1 MDRYDESKHVDSMR
15 LDDEVRSVDRETMA
29 SHHADRER
37 DIVVNREADMRP
49 DTDMPRHS
57 DVVRDVNAEDES
69 DMPKRQ
75 GDILGLGGSV
85 VPKSSDDPSAR
96 DDAESTMH
104 RRTRSLDID
113 EPASGTDMPRT
124 KGVTG
129 IDMGSGGSGTDLE

>member
-15 LDDEVRSVDRETMA
+15 PDDEVRSVDRETVV

-37 DIVVNREADMRP
+37 DVVLNGEADMRS
-49 DTDMPRHS
+49 DTDMPRR
-57 DVVRDVNAEDES
+57 DEVVREAEADES

-85 VPKSSDDPSAR
+85 VPKSADDPSTR
-96 DDAESTMH
+96 YDAESTMH

-113 EPASGTDMPRT
+113 EPASGTDMPRS
-124 KGVTG
+124 KGATG